1 MMKLIT
7 IGALLLLS
15 ATAAF
20 MFTRIARKRVLG
32 AREEIPDAKLAELFG
47 AVALPSE
54 TILEI
59 LQLIGA
65 CYGITYARLRPTDCF
80 ISQLSKIDS
89 WRLDAGAEK
98 LEKSLQEKFG
108 VTVPQGLRTFTILDL
123 LKLIEGQSRQPE
135 AQQKGSRLES

>member
-1 MMKLIT
+1 MLLGIT
-7 IGALLLLS
+7 AV
-15 ATAAF
+15 F

-32 AREEIPDAKLAELFG
+32 VREKIPDAKLVELFG
-47 AVALPSE
+47 AVAMPPE

-65 CYGITYARLRPTDCF
+65 CYGIAYAQLRPTDCF

-108 VTVPQGLRTFTILDL
+108 VTVPQGLKTFTILDL
-123 LKLIEGQSRQPE
+123 LKLIEGRKSERGRPQDATSSDSQNP
-135 AQQKGSRLES
+135 Q